1 MAWIYLMLAG
11 LLEIGFTTSMRYVEG
26 FTRPM
31 PTTIFVI
38 CVAAS
43 LYFMNKATD
52 GIPLGTVYAIWGG
65 IGAIGTV
72 VLGILF
78 YNEPA
83 DLWRMAF
90 LALLI
95 GAIIGLKLVTPH

>member
-1 MAWIYLMLAG
+1 MAWIYLLLAG
-11 LLEIGFTTSMRYVEG
+11 FLEIAFTTSMRYTEG
-26 FTRPM
+26 FTRPL
-31 PTTIFVI
+31 PTAIFVAS
-38 CVAAS
+38 VAAS
-43 LYFMNKATD
+43 LYFMNKATE

-72 VLGILF
+72 VLGVLF

-83 DLWRMAF
+83 DIWRMVF

-95 GAIIGLKLVTPH
+95 GAIIGLKLVSPH